1 MKPAIVMAGDIP
13 PTKLSAPERMK
24 VRSGEAL
31 SPLCPDRALSFASC
45 RRCLAYR
52 ASEECQ
58 AEVKAAWGE
67 AVYSLARRSQHV
79 MRLLRGYVTAT
90 HSYALITV
98 TSVVFPK
105 TWLSPKSSPRLD
117 YRGGTFRLTVSLASC
132 STFT

>member
-58 AEVKAAWGE
+58 AEVKRLGGGRVLINAQIAAGLR
-67 AVYSLARRSQHV
+67 AYFAATPSLV
-79 MRLLRGYVTAT
+79 WYFCLRL
-90 HSYALITV
+90 S
-98 TSVVFPK
+98 K
-105 TWLSPKSSPRLD
+105 K
-117 YRGGTFRLTVSLASC
+117 
-132 STFT
+132 